1 MIFTNKDL
9 KRLIIPL
16 IIEQTL
22 AVLVGLIDVL
32 MVSALGEEAM
42 SGVSLVNTINI
53 LLIVTF
59 SALATGG
66 AVVASQ
72 YLGHRNSEACN
83 VVANQLMLLV
93 TVVSVAITGLAILFR
108 QPILDLLIGKVDAKV
123 MDHAQTYFII
133 TALSFPF
140 LGIYNGS
147 AALFRAMGN
156 SSISMKTS
164 FLMNGINVVGNAILI
179 YGVKM
184 GVEGIAIP
192 TLVSRF
198 VAAFIMLMLLRN
210 QDNDIHIDKYFRFGF
225 HWDTMKKILRIGIPN
240 GLESAMF
247 QLGKIIVQVFISGL
261 PTAQIAAHSIVTT
274 VVELPCIPG
283 QALSLAMVTVVGQCV
298 GANDYDSAKFNIKKL
313 MKIAYCAMLA
323 TNVFCLLFVKSIVSL
338 FGNVS
343 QEATAL
349 AILIICIHSFVA
361 MTIWPA
367 SFVFPSALRA
377 AGDVKYPMLVS
388 IISMWV
394 CRILFSFLF
403 VEVLKIG
410 LIGVWISMFIDWS
423 VRVVF
428 FIIRYRSEKWM
439 LYKLT
444 N

>member
-1 MIFTNKDL
+1 MLFSNKDL
-9 KRLIIPL
+9 KKLIIPL

-32 MVSALGEEAM
+32 MVSVLGEAAM

-72 YLGHRNSEACN
+72 YLGHKNHTACN
-83 VVANQLMLLV
+83 IVANQLMLMV
-93 TVVSVAITGLAILFR
+93 IVVSVTIMGVALLLNK
-108 QPILDLLIGKVDAKV
+108 PILNLLIGQVDADV
-123 MDHAQTYFII
+123 MGHAKTYFII

-140 LGIYNGS
+140 LGIYNGG

-156 SSISMKTS
+156 SSISMKVS
-164 FLMNGINVVGNAILI
+164 LIMNAINIIGNAVLI
-179 YGVKM
+179 YGLKM

-198 VAAFIMLMLLRN
+198 VAAFIILILIRN
-210 QDNDIHIDKYFRFGF
+210 QDNLIHIDKYFRFGF
-225 HWDTMKKILRIGIPN
+225 HNDTMKKILRIGVPN

-261 PTAQIAAHSIVTT
+261 PTAHIAAHSIVTT
-274 VVELPCIPG
+274 VVELPCIPD

-298 GANDYDSAKFNIKKL
+298 GANDYDSAKYNVRKL
-313 MKIAYCAMLA
+313 MKIAYGAMISTNLVCLCFAKNIVGIFNNVSAEA
-323 TNVFCLLFVKSIVSL
+323 TN
-338 FGNVS
+338 
-343 QEATAL
+343 L
-349 AILIICIHSFVA
+349 AVLIIIMHSFAA

-377 AGDVKYPMLVS
+377 AGDVKHPMIVS
-388 IISMWV
+388 ILSMWF
-394 CRILFSFLF
+394 CRILLSFIL
-403 VEVLKIG
+403 VEVIKVG
-410 LIGVWISMFIDWS
+410 LVGVWISMFVDWS

-444 N
+444 G

>member
-1 MIFTNKDL
+1 MTFTNKDL
-9 KRLIIPL
+9 KNLIIPL

-22 AVLVGLIDVL
+22 AVLVGLIDVF
-32 MVSALGEEAM
+32 MVSVLGEAAM

-72 YLGHRNSEACN
+72 YLGHKNKDACN
-83 VVANQLMLLV
+83 IVANQLMLMV
-93 TVVSVAITGLAILFR
+93 IVVSTAIMALALIFKNQILN
-108 QPILDLLIGKVDAKV
+108 LLIGKVDPEVMEHAK
-123 MDHAQTYFII
+123 TYFFV

-140 LGIYNGS
+140 LGIYNGG

-156 SSISMKTS
+156 SSISMKVS
-164 FLMNGINVVGNAILI
+164 FLMNGINIVGNAVLI
-179 YGVKM
+179 YVVKM

-198 VAAFIMLMLLRN
+198 VAAFIMLMLIRN
-210 QDNDIHIDKYFRFGF
+210 QEQDIHIDKYFRFGF
-225 HWDTMKKILRIGIPN
+225 HMDTMKKILRIGVPN

-261 PTAQIAAHSIVTT
+261 TTSQIAAHSIVTT

-298 GANDYDSAKFNIKKL
+298 GANDYDSAKYNIRKL
-313 MKIAYCAMLA
+313 MKIAYGAMFT
-323 TNVFCLLFVKSIVSL
+323 TNVICLVFVKGIIGIFNNVTPEAASL
-338 FGNVS
+338 
-343 QEATAL
+343 AA
-349 AILIICIHSFVA
+349 LIISAHSFAA

-377 AGDVKYPMLVS
+377 TGDVKYPMLVS
-388 IISMWV
+388 IASMWI
-394 CRILFSFLF
+394 CRIGFSYVL
-403 VEVLKIG
+403 VEVIKIG
-410 LIGVWISMFIDWS
+410 LLGVWISMFIDWA

-428 FIIRYRSEKWM
+428 FIVRYKSEKWM
-439 LYKLT
+439 LYRVT

>member
-1 MIFTNKDL
+1 MTFTNNDL
-9 KRLIIPL
+9 KKLIIPL

-32 MVSALGEEAM
+32 MVSVLGESAM

-72 YLGHRNSEACN
+72 YLGHKNKEACN
-83 VVANQLMLLV
+83 IVANQLMLMV
-93 TVVSVAITGLAILFR
+93 IVVSVVITALAIILHK
-108 QPILDLLIGKVDAKV
+108 PILTLLIGKVDAEV
-123 MDHAQTYFII
+123 MNHARTYFII

-147 AALFRAMGN
+147 SALFRAMGN

-164 FLMNGINVVGNAILI
+164 FLMNGINIVGNAVLI
-179 YGVKM
+179 YGAKI
-184 GVEGIAIP
+184 GVEGIALP

-198 VAAFIMLMLLRN
+198 VAAFIMLMLIRN
-210 QDNDIHIDKYFRFGF
+210 QNNDVHVDKYFRFGF
-225 HWDTMKKILRIGIPN
+225 HWDTMKKILRIGVPN

-247 QLGKIIVQVFISGL
+247 QLGKIIVQIFISGL

-298 GANDYDSAKFNIKKL
+298 GANNYDSAKYNIKKL
-313 MKIAYCAMLA
+313 MKIAYGAMLT
-323 TNVFCLLFVKSIVSL
+323 TNIFCLIFAKAIVGI
-338 FGNVS
+338 FNNVS
-343 QEATAL
+343 VDAASL
-349 AILIICIHSFVA
+349 AVLIICIHSFAA
-361 MTIWPA
+361 MTIWPL

-377 AGDVKYPMLVS
+377 AGDVKYPMIVS
-388 IISMWV
+388 IASMWI
-394 CRILFSFLF
+394 CRIFFSFIF

>member
-1 MIFTNKDL
+1 MTFTNKDL
-9 KRLIIPL
+9 KKLIIPL
-16 IIEQTL
+16 IVEQTL
-22 AVLVGLIDVL
+22 AVLVGLIDVF
-32 MVSALGEEAM
+32 MVSVLGEAAM

-72 YLGHRNSEACN
+72 YLGHKNKEACN
-83 VVANQLMLLV
+83 IVANQLMLMV
-93 TVVSVAITGLAILFR
+93 IVVSVAITALALIFKKPL
-108 QPILDLLIGKVDAKV
+108 LNLLIGQVEPAV
-123 MDHAQTYFII
+123 MKHANTYFFV

-140 LGIYNGS
+140 LGIYNGG

-156 SSISMKTS
+156 SSISMKIS
-164 FLMNGINVVGNAILI
+164 FLMNGINIVGNALLI
-179 YGVKM
+179 YVVKM

-198 VAAFIMLMLLRN
+198 VAAFIMLMLIRN
-210 QDNDIHIDKYFRFGF
+210 QNNDIHIDKYYRFGF
-225 HWDTMKKILRIGIPN
+225 HKDTMKKILRIGVPN

-261 PTAQIAAHSIVTT
+261 ATAQIAAHSIVST
-274 VVELPCIPG
+274 VVELPNIPG

-298 GANDYDSAKFNIKKL
+298 GANDYDSAKYNIKKL
-313 MKIAYCAMLA
+313 MKIAYGAMIS
-323 TNVFCLLFVKSIVSL
+323 TNVICLIFVKGIVGL

-343 QEATAL
+343 AEATSL
-349 AILIICIHSFVA
+349 AVLIISIHSIVA
-361 MTIWPA
+361 MTIWPL

-377 AGDVKYPMLVS
+377 AGDVKYPMIVS
-388 IISMWV
+388 IASMWI
-394 CRILFSFLF
+394 CRIFFSFLF
-403 VEVLKIG
+403 VEVLEIG
-410 LIGVWISMFIDWS
+410 LLGVWISMFIDWV

-428 FIIRYRSEKWM
+428 FLIRYKSEKWM

-444 N
+444 T